1 MKYERMNFWG
11 VFRRSFLEFRKQ
23 YGTIISY
30 ELIYKFITTIVLIPL
45 ISKTTKFFIS
55 KGGYDILT
63 NFDLFKFILTVQ
75 GILAILILLVIIS
88 SSILIELG
96 GTIIISGMGYN
107 GEKINL
113 KTAFIN
119 SIKNLPK
126 FFTLG
131 GMQILLYIL
140 LITPFSQVGLLSSLM
155 ENISI
160 PQFIMDYIIKTPS
173 LLILMVLAVI
183 AAYLYSIRWIF
194 VLNIAILEGK
204 SFKEALNKSKT
215 MVKGSYGYIFKN
227 IILFH
232 AITYGVLIG
241 IVFLGY
247 SLLGVIVYQMGIKS
261 LISISII
268 SVFSTIQRGFIYL
281 LTLII
286 SPLNIIFI
294 TVLYYEQIK
303 YKNEKVFITPKIVH
317 YENSKFENKFLT
329 NYKKSIPILIVSGI
343 IFFAV
348 TLGIY
353 IKFAVFGETFTEIT
367 AHRGYSVKA
376 PENTLS
382 ALKYAINE
390 EVNYSEIDVQE
401 TKDGEIV
408 LFHDKNLKR
417 ITGEDIDI
425 WDIDYENIRKLDAGK
440 WFDEKFKGEKIPSL
454 REAIRISKGKMK
466 LNIEIKTNGYE
477 KRLVE
482 SVLKI
487 IDDENFENECIITST
502 DYRVLQKV
510 RKLNTNIRVGYIIYA
525 AIGDLFSLDVDFYSI
540 EASLVNQ
547 RLLKEAQLRGKE
559 IHVWTVNDEVE
570 MEKFIKMGVDNIITD
585 YPRELK
591 EEINERKGMNRID
604 RILEELLEQL
614 SDSFRIK
621 EALQ

>member
-1 MKYERMNFWG
+1 MKYKRMNFFG
-11 VFRRSFLEFRKQ
+11 VFRRAFIEFQKQ
-23 YGTIISY
+23 YDIIISY
-30 ELIYKFITTIVLIPL
+30 ELIYKFIATIILIPL

-63 NFDLFKFILTVQ
+63 NFDLFKFILTIQ
-75 GILAILILLVIIS
+75 GILATLILIIIIS

-96 GTIIISGMGYN
+96 GTIIISGKGYN
-107 GEKINL
+107 GEKVNL

-131 GMQILLYIL
+131 GIQILLYIL
-140 LITPFSQVGLLSSLM
+140 LITPFSQVGLLSSLV

-160 PQFIMDYIIKTPS
+160 PQFIMDYIIETPS
-173 LLILMVLAVI
+173 LLILMILVAI
-183 AAYLYSIRWIF
+183 TAYLYSIRWVF
-194 VLNIAILEGK
+194 VLNIAVLEGK

-215 MVKGSYGYIFKN
+215 MVKGSYVYIFKN

-247 SLLGVIVYQMGIKS
+247 SLLGVIVYQLGIQS

-303 YKNEKVFITPKIVH
+303 YKNEKVYITPKIVH

-329 NYKKSIPILIVSGI
+329 SYKKSIPIFIVSGI

-353 IKFAVFGETFTEIT
+353 IKFAVFGETITEIT

-382 ALKYAINE
+382 ALKYAIDE
-390 EVNYSEIDVQE
+390 GVNYSEIDVQE

-417 ITGEDIDI
+417 ITGENINI

-440 WFDEKFKGEKIPSL
+440 WFDEKFEGERIPSL
-454 REAIRISKGKMK
+454 REAIRLSRGKMK
-466 LNIEIKTNGYE
+466 LNIEIKTNGHDKE
-477 KRLVE
+477 LVE

-487 IDDENFENECIITST
+487 IEEENFENDCVITST
-502 DYRVLQKV
+502 DYKALQKV
-510 RKLNTNIRVGYIIYA
+510 RNLNPNIRIGYIIYV

-540 EASLVNQ
+540 EASLVNEK
-547 RLLKEAQLRGKE
+547 LLKEAQLREKE
-559 IHVWTVNDEVE
+559 IHVWTVNEQED

-604 RILEELLEQL
+604 RILEELLQQL
-614 SDSFRIK
+614 SESFRMEK
-621 EALQ
+621 ALN